1 MTRAYL
7 PACNRVFLKIQ
18 FAIAVVLLIMLSGLT
33 SHLSALQ
40 QAPASGPKIWLQ
52 DNQSLPVVHTGAAAQ
67 AGLGQPL
74 AMASADIDGDGI
86 ADLVVGHSAPGGGV
100 IAIHRGNLD
109 AFAPQSDA
117 SLQAIGRGEFPSPF
131 LLEART
137 LSVPVTPNFIAL
149 GNFTGKGDQ
158 DLLLAAKGGNALY
171 VFAGDDQ
178 GNFAAPQ
185 VVNLPGGLT

>member
-1 MTRAYL
+1 
-7 PACNRVFLKIQ
+7 
-18 FAIAVVLLIMLSGLT
+18 MLSGLT

-131 LLEART
+131 LTDAPT
-137 LSVPVTPNFIAL
+137 FSVPVSPDFLAL
-149 GNFTGKGDQ
+149 GNFTGDGQ
-158 DLLLAAKGGNALY
+158 RDLIIAARGSNTLY
-171 VFAGDDQ
+171 VFPGD
-178 GNFAAPQ
+178 G
-185 VVNLPGGLT
+185 LGGFGASQTVGVPSGVTSLAVGDFGPSAQFSTVLI